1 MRRRTEKGREKQAA
15 GMLALL
21 GERVAQAVLPMMA
34 GMLAAK
40 QDLLGFMQAMGHAGV
55 AHVFDE
61 EVKALVGPANKHQAD
76 RRRYRWGTAETEFTL
91 GGRRVTLPRPR
102 VRERGAERVGQ
113 GGKEVPLASV
123 EQFQSK
129 DPLPE
134 TVLNQILLGVTTRK
148 YASSLEPVPE
158 EWGSH
163 GTSKSAA
170 SRHLVATTR
179 RKVSEFLLRRLED
192 VALAALMVD
201 GVEVAKHTVV
211 VALGI
216 TVTGEKVPL
225 GLEVGSTENA
235 ALCASLLQGLL
246 DRGLKVDGRVLC
258 VIDGGK
264 GLRRAIDDV
273 LGDLAVVQRCQVH
286 KRRNVLRLVPE
297 RCHSYVRRTMRD
309 AYASGSA
316 EIARKQLKRL
326 CEWLERDGHD
336 SAASSLREG
345 LEETLSVLKLRL
357 TGTLRDFF
365 ATTNAIENM
374 IGTLRNV
381 SHNVKRWQK
390 GDMVKRWA
398 GIGLVEA
405 SRRFHRIKG
414 HGRMSALV
422 VALRGQND
430 EAVDLEQRVA

>member
-1 MRRRTEKGREKQAA
+1 MRRRTEKGTEKQAA
-15 GMLALL
+15 GVLEMI
-21 GERVAQAVLPMMA
+21 GERVSQALLPMMA
-34 GMLAAK
+34 GVLSAK
-40 QDLLGFMQAMGHAGV
+40 QDLLSFMQTMGHAAV
-55 AHVFDE
+55 ARVFEE
-61 EVKALVGPANKHQAD
+61 EVSELVGPDGKHQ
-76 RRRYRWGTAETEFTL
+76 RERTRYRWGTVGAEFTL
-91 GGRRVTLPRPR
+91 GGQRVRLKRPR
-102 VRERGAERVGQ
+102 VRERGAERAGK

-123 EQFQSK
+123 EQFQSR

-134 TVLNQILLGVTTRK
+134 IVLKQILLGVTTRK
-148 YASSLEPVPE
+148 YASSLDAVPE
-158 EWGSH
+158 EWDSH
-163 GTSKSAA
+163 GTGKSAA

-179 RKVSEFLLRRLED
+179 RKVSEFLSRRLDD

-201 GVEVAKHTVV
+201 GVEIAKHTVV

-264 GLRRAIDDV
+264 GIRRAIEDA
-273 LGDLAVVQRCQVH
+273 LGDLAVIQRCQVH

-297 RCHSYVRRTMRD
+297 RCHSYVRRAMKD
-309 AYASGSA
+309 AYSSGSA
-316 EIARKQLKRL
+316 DAARKQLKRL

-345 LEETLSVLKLRL
+345 LEETLSVLKLGL

-365 ATTNAIENM
+365 ASTNAIENM
-374 IGTLRNV
+374 IGTLREV

-398 GIGLVEA
+398 GIGLVQA
-405 SRRFHRIKG
+405 SRRFRHIKG
-414 HGRMSALV
+414 HSRMSTLV
-422 VALRGQND
+422 VALRGQN
-430 EAVDLEQRVA
+430 EAAVDTEKRVA

>member
-1 MRRRTEKGREKQAA
+1 MRRRTEKGTEKQVA
-15 GMLALL
+15 GVLEMV
-21 GERVAQAVLPMMA
+21 GERVSQALLPMMA
-34 GMLAAK
+34 GVLAAK
-40 QDLLGFMQAMGHAGV
+40 QDLLSFMQTMGHAGV
-55 AHVFDE
+55 RHVFEE
-61 EVKALVGPANKHQAD
+61 EVKALVGPAKKHQTD
-76 RRRYRWGTAETEFTL
+76 RKRYRWGTTDAEFTL
-91 GGRRVTLPRPR
+91 GGRRVTLKRPR
-102 VRERGAERVGQ
+102 VRERGAERAGK
-113 GGKEVPLASV
+113 GGKEVPLSSV
-123 EQFQSK
+123 EQFQSQ

-134 TVLNQILLGVTTRK
+134 MVLNQILLGVTTRK
-148 YASSLEPVPE
+148 YAGSLEPVPE
-158 EWGSH
+158 EWDSH
-163 GTSKSAA
+163 GTSKSTA

-179 RKVSEFLLRRLED
+179 RKVTEFLSQRLDD

-201 GVEVAKHTVV
+201 GVEIAKHTVI

-235 ALCASLLQGLL
+235 ALCTSLLQGLL

-273 LGDLAVVQRCQVH
+273 LGDMAVIQRCQVH

-297 RCHSYVRRTMRD
+297 RCHSYVRRAMND
-309 AYASGSA
+309 AYASGTA
-316 EIARKQLKRL
+316 DTARKQLKRL
-326 CEWLERDGHD
+326 CEWLERDGHE

-345 LEETLSVLKLRL
+345 LEETLSVLKLGL

-374 IGTLRNV
+374 IGTLRDV

-398 GIGLVEA
+398 GIGIVEA

-414 HGRMSALV
+414 HGRMSTLV
-422 VALRGQND
+422 VALRGQNAD
-430 EAVDLEQRVA
+430 VLDSEERVA